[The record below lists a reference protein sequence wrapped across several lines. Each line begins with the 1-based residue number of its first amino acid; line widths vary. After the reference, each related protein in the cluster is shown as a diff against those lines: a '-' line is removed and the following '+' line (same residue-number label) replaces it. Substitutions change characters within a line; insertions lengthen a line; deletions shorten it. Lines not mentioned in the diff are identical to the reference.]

1 MSKNHSPISS
11 FKFAIDGIKTAT
23 KKEPNFRTHL
33 IVALATLITAYIIG
47 FTASEWLLLAF
58 TITLVILL
66 ELINTA
72 LESIVDLVSPEIS
85 TKARVAKDVSAA
97 AVLLSAI
104 LAAIVGVVLFAPKV
118 IQLFS

>member
-1 MSKNHSPISS
+1 MSVNNNIFTS
-11 FKFAIDGIKTAT
+11 FKYAINGIKTAT

-33 IVALATLITAYIIG
+33 IVALATLITAYIVG
-47 FTASEWLLLAF
+47 FTTPEWLLLAF
-58 TITLVILL
+58 TISLVFIL

-85 TKARVAKDVSAA
+85 PKARIAKDVSAA

-104 LAAIVGVVLFAPKV
+104 LAVIVGAVLFTPKV
-118 IQLFS
+118 LQQF